1 MPVSLVPPVPG
12 PNSIDFQYTFS
23 FSDGS
28 FVSGPLSTLA
38 MVPEPATI
46 MTLALG
52 LIALMAR
59 VTVIGRIPGV
69 IATLY
74 TDAR

>member
-1 MPVSLVPPVPG
+1 
-12 PNSIDFQYTFS
+12 
-23 FSDGS
+23 
-28 FVSGPLSTLA
+28 

-59 VTVIGRIPGV
+59 VRVIGRIPGG